1 MQSISGNF
9 HKQIL
14 MAERVGYGRYGPN
27 FERRPGTSIEV
38 SNAIVVAVVLPVLA
52 LFVHFSHEMARNGQ
66 LLIEYQRTTRRSRS
80 ALSLFRSC
88 AVSCTWAVVETAQ
101 ANSNNLKRSV

>member
-1 MQSISGNF
+1 MQSISGNL

-14 MAERVGYGRYGPN
+14 MAEREGYGRYGPN

-52 LFVHFSHEMARNGQ
+52 LFVHFSREMARNGQ

-80 ALSLFRSC
+80 AQS
-88 AVSCTWAVVETAQ
+88 
-101 ANSNNLKRSV
+101 